1 MTANIFYIAGMGM
14 VSPLGGT
21 MAQTY
26 AAIKANISGYACSDY
41 FNKAF
46 EPVTLAKIPDD
57 FFTANDDH
65 INHVTYAK
73 KLEIMALQAI
83 AEACNQCAFEAVIPT
98 LLVLPDLAEKT
109 QQYLAGDFNN
119 LAQSILQQCAP
130 WVDAKFFRNL
140 SGGRVGGFEALDF
153 AYKYLVE
160 GAQDY
165 ILMGAADSHIHL
177 QRLDDLENDSRLLT
191 SLHSDAFVPGEAACF
206 ILLTARIELALQH
219 QGCVVAVH
227 RPGIAD
233 ESGHL
238 YSDLPCLGQGLD
250 TAFKMALHQYTQE
263 SSAAEKISAIYS
275 SINGERYW
283 AKELGVARMRS
294 QAAFIN
300 TVQLQHPA
308 DCVGDLGAATATE
321 LMALATMD
329 LLKSSPGAAVM
340 VTSSSDFSRRAA
352 VVLERVSLNSK

>member
-1 MTANIFYIAGMGM
+1 MTADIFYIAGMGM

-26 AAIKANISGYACSDY
+26 AAIKANISGYASSDY
-41 FNKAF
+41 FTRAF

-65 INHVTYAK
+65 INCLTYAN
-73 KLEIMALQAI
+73 KLEVMALQAI
-83 AEACNQCAFEAVIPT
+83 RDACGQCSFDAVVPT
-98 LLVLPDLAEKT
+98 LLALPDFAENT
-109 QQYLAGDFNN
+109 QPLLIGDFNN
-119 LAQSILQQCAP
+119 LAQAIVQQCAP
-130 WVDAKFFRNL
+130 WVDAKFFRSL

-165 ILMGAADSHIHL
+165 ILIGAADSHMHL
-177 QRLDDLENDSRLLT
+177 QRLDDLENDNRLL
-191 SLHSDAFVPGEAACF
+191 SALNSDAFIPGEGACF
-206 ILLTARIELALQH
+206 ILLTTRIEFAMQH

-227 RPGIAD
+227 RPGLAD
-233 ESGHL
+233 EQGHL
-238 YSDLPCLGQGLD
+238 NSDRPCLGQGLD
-250 TAFKMALHQYTQE
+250 TAFKMALQQYIQKSPATG
-263 SSAAEKISAIYS
+263 KISALYS

-283 AKELGVARMRS
+283 AKELGVARLRN

-300 TVQLQHPA
+300 SAQLHHPA

-321 LMALATMD
+321 LMALAAMD
-329 LLKSSPGAAVM
+329 LLKSPESAAVM

-352 VVLERVSLNSK
+352 VVLERVALSGK